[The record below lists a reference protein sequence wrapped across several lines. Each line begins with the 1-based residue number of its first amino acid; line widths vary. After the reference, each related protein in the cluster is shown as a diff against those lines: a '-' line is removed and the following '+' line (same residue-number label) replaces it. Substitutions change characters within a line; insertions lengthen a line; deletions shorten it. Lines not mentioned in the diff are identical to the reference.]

1 MNLDKIFRT
10 LTTFLN
16 EYDLPDGYV
25 SAFPHE
31 EYPSATLIYSDTHG
45 DDLTNE
51 LLWKPTKIGGESA
64 SITFNGLT
72 ITVLTYWTK
81 EDES

>member
-16 EYDLPDGYV
+16 EYDLPDGYA

-51 LLWKPTKIGGESA
+51 ML
-64 SITFNGLT
+64 
-72 ITVLTYWTK
+72 
-81 EDES
+81 